1 MSKEKIKKQKKK
13 MYLQK
18 NDLIYV
24 VAKGTLINYCIVRVP
39 SLSNEIYHFTT
50 PNKILW
56 LIFDSEL
63 S

>member
-24 VAKGTLINYCIVRVP
+24 VAKGTLINCCIVKVP